1 MAVLKTK
8 DLTKI
13 YFQGDEEIVAVNKA
27 NIEIKKGD
35 FVSILG
41 PSGSGKTTLLQLIG
55 LLLFPTS
62 GKVYING
69 KDSTKM
75 SDDER
80 AKVRRKE
87 IGFVFQQFNLMPTL
101 NVFENIALPLRLDE
115 WGEEEIKERVSF
127 LLDALSLTGRA
138 NHFPNQLSG
147 GQMQRVAIGR
157 ALALNPSIILAD
169 EPTGNL
175 DSKHGED
182 VLKLFKRMHENGQTI
197 VMITHDKKVASIA
210 ERFFFIKDGKIKEV
224 ETLEEI

>member
-1 MAVLKTK
+1 MTVLKTK

-13 YFQGDEEIVAVNKA
+13 YLQGDEKVIAVNKA
-27 NIEIKKGD
+27 NIEIKKGE

-75 SDDER
+75 SEDER
-80 AKVRRKE
+80 ARVRRKE

-101 NVFENIALPLRLDE
+101 DVFENIALPLRLDE
-115 WGEEEIKERVSF
+115 WGEEKIKERVSF
-127 LLDALSLTGRA
+127 LLDALSLQHRA
-138 NHFPNQLSG
+138 HHFPNQLSG

-157 ALALNPSIILAD
+157 ALANNPSIILAD

-175 DSKHGED
+175 DTKHGED
-182 VLKLFKRMHENGQTI
+182 VLNLFKQMHDEGQTI
-197 VMITHDKKVASIA
+197 VMITHDKKIASVA
-210 ERFFFIKDGKIKEV
+210 ERFFFIKDGTIKEV
-224 ETLEEI
+224 ETLEAI